1 MDYLKI
7 SADDHIDLGYLPHGT
22 WIDRVPSTMVDRVPH
37 IEKRDRG
44 EFWVCE
50 GKIWSEYRNAEWFG
64 RPGRNPLAL
73 DRGGVGEE
81 GRPVTSS
88 KRLEDMDRDGVEY

>member
-22 WIDRVPSTMVDRVPH
+22 WVDRVPSSLKERVPH
-37 IEKRDRG
+37 IERHEKG

-50 GKIWSEYRNAEWFG
+50 GQVWREYRNAEWFA

-81 GRPVTSS
+81 GRPVTPN
-88 KRLEDMDRDGVEY
+88 K